1 MTTRRLYY
9 DDAYLQNFE
18 ARVLACS
25 PAEPVQ
31 GASGMQPAWEVL
43 LEQTAFY
50 PSSGGQP
57 NDLGLLGEAAG
68 LDVRDEGEEVGHIVD
83 REGETGGGKGCVNWP
98 RRVDHKDGDTGEHL
112 LFAMFQ

>member
-57 NDLGLLGEAAG
+57 NDLGLLGEAAV
-68 LDVRDEGEEVGHIVD
+68 LDVRDEGEGIVHILDREVGA
-83 REGETGGGKGCVNWP
+83 GGGEGCGDWR
-98 RRVDHKDGDTGEHL
+98 RRVGHTEEHNGEQL
-112 LFAMFQ
+112 PSGV